1 MAMVAQRLLLSGRV
15 QGVGFRPFVYRLAHR
30 VGVRG
35 RVWNALGQVTIEV
48 QGTREQ
54 IGEFARELVNAA
66 PPLARPLIERTEDI
80 DPDAGL
86 EGFAIVASDA
96 GGTAQVHVPPD
107 QFACDDCLA
116 ELADP
121 TDRRYRYAFINCT
134 QCGPRYTLIE
144 RLPYDRANTTMAR
157 FALCDA
163 CRREYLDPRDRRY
176 HAEPLACPICGP
188 QLELVAA
195 DPAAPQPDTVNGGA
209 RAAADD
215 VLARAVA
222 ALRAG
227 ATLAVK
233 GIGGYHLMCDARSA
247 AAVARLRARK
257 QRPDKPLAVMYP
269 RSLGGADPLSGL
281 RGDVRVTD
289 AEAAALLCAVRP
301 IVIVR
306 RAPGC
311 TLAPGVAPGLDEIG
325 VFLPYSPL
333 HEMLLGDFAGPLVA
347 TSGNLSG
354 EPVITDP
361 AMAQSRLAGLA
372 DAFLHHDRPIC
383 RPADDPV
390 CRSVAGRVRPLRLGR
405 GSAPLELELPWS
417 FAVPTLAVGAQ
428 LKNCVALGWGHRVVV
443 SPHIGSMGSPR
454 SLEVFEH
461 VVRDLQAL
469 YRVTAERVA
478 CDAHPGYATTR
489 WAQRCGLPMVRTWH
503 HEAHASAVHAEANP
517 AGRMLVFSWDGVG
530 LGRDGRLW
538 GGEAFVGCP
547 GAWRRVASL
556 REFRL
561 PGGDRAARD
570 PWRTAASLCWH
581 EGLDWAVAG
590 ENRDALRHA
599 WQRGLNSPWTSSAG
613 RLFDAAAA
621 LVLGI
626 ERTSHEA
633 QAPMLLE
640 ASAAGDAGL
649 EPLALPWSADS
660 QGLLRLDWSALLQP
674 LRDAARPAAARAA
687 LFHESLALAIHDLA
701 RRLAGTEQFESIG
714 LAGGVFQNRRLTESC
729 QRRLLSLGLPVVV
742 PERLPAND
750 AAIALGQ
757 LLESAGGAAPC

>member
-1 MAMVAQRLLLSGRV
+1 MVAQRLLVSGRV

-48 QGTREQ
+48 HGTRDQ
-54 IGEFARELVNAA
+54 LGEFARELVNAA
-66 PPLARPLIERTEDI
+66 PPLARPQIERTEDI
-80 DPDAGL
+80 DPDTGL
-86 EGFAIVASDA
+86 EGFAILASDA
-96 GGTAQVHVPPD
+96 GGAAQVHVPPD

-121 TDRRYRYAFINCT
+121 GDRRYRYPFINCT

-163 CRREYLDPRDRRY
+163 CRREYLDPLDRRY
-176 HAEPLACPICGP
+176 HAEPLACPRCGP
-188 QLELVAA
+188 QLQLLAA
-195 DPAAPQPDTVNGGA
+195 GPAAAPQPDAGNGVA
-209 RAAADD
+209 HPAVDD

-222 ALRAG
+222 LLHTG

-233 GIGGYHLMCDARSA
+233 GVGGYHLMCDARSGP
-247 AAVARLRARK
+247 AVAKLRSRK

-269 RSLGGADPLSGL
+269 RSRGGADPLACL
-281 RGDVRVTD
+281 RDDVVLTD
-289 AEAAALLCAVRP
+289 AEAATLLSAVRP
-301 IVIVR
+301 IVVVR
-306 RAPGC
+306 RATGC
-311 TLAPGVAPGLDEIG
+311 TLAPGIAPGLDEIG
-325 VFLPYSPL
+325 VLLPYSPL
-333 HEMLLGDFAGPLVA
+333 HEMLLGDFGGPLVA

-361 AMAQSRLAGLA
+361 AMAQSRLAGLV

-390 CRSVAGRVRPLRLGR
+390 CRELAGRMRPIRLGR
-405 GSAPLELELPWS
+405 GSAPLELELPCW
-417 FAVPTLAVGAQ
+417 FEVPTLAVGAQ

-454 SLEVFEH
+454 SLEVFEQ

-469 YRVTAERVA
+469 YHVTAERIA
-478 CDAHPGYATTR
+478 CDAHPGYAPTR
-489 WAQRCGLPMVRTWH
+489 WAQRSGLPVVRTWH

-530 LGRDGRLW
+530 LGRDGHLW
-538 GGEAFVGCP
+538 GGEAFVGRP

-561 PGGDRAARD
+561 PGGDRAARE
-570 PWRTAASLCWH
+570 PWRSAASLCWH
-581 EGLDWAVAG
+581 EGLEWAVPG
-590 ENRDALRHA
+590 EDRAALRHA

-633 QAPMLLE
+633 QAPMSLE
-640 ASAAGDAGL
+640 ASAAGEAGCEAL
-649 EPLALPWSADS
+649 ELPWIADPA
-660 QGLLRLDWSALLQP
+660 GLLRLDWSGLLRP
-674 LRDAARPAAARAA
+674 LRDAALPVARRAA
-687 LFHESLALAIHDLA
+687 LFHESLARAIHELA
-701 RRLAGTEQFESIG
+701 RRLAGTEPFEAIG
-714 LAGGVFQNRRLTESC
+714 LAGGVFQNRRLAESC
-729 QRRLLSLGLPVVV
+729 HRRLQSLGLPVVL
-742 PERLPAND
+742 PARLPAND

-757 LLESAGGAAPC
+757 LLESIDGAAPC